1 MNYGKYKK
9 AMTGTNDLKLP
20 IYLDYQSTTPADPRV
35 VDAMLPYFFDK
46 PGNPHSRSH
55 GLGREAHDAV
65 EAARIKIASTI
76 GSDAREIIFTSGA
89 TESNNLA
96 LKGAAQF
103 YGDTK
108 RQIITVATEHKCVI
122 ETCQHLASNGY
133 DIVFLPVQMN
143 GLLDLDRLAGE
154 VTHDTLLVSIMAAH
168 NEIGVIQQISDIG
181 ELCREHDVLFH
192 TDSAQAVGK
201 IPMDV
206 NAMSIDL
213 MSISG
218 HKLYGPK
225 GIGALY
231 VRRRPRVRLSAQI
244 SGGGQ
249 ERGLRSGTLPTPL
262 CVGLGTACDIASE
275 ELGEEARR
283 IGALRDH
290 LYRGISDRL
299 SDVILNGDPVH
310 RLPGNLNL
318 SFAGLDSE
326 EIMSALPD
334 IAISS
339 GSACTST
346 SLEPSYVIRALG
358 LSEDMAR
365 GSLRFGIGRFTT
377 IAEID
382 YVIERVSTTV
392 LSLRDQRTTTHTATS
407 QVG

>member
-9 AMTGTNDLKLP
+9 AITGTNDLKLP

>member
-9 AMTGTNDLKLP
+9 AMTDTDDLKLP

-154 VTHDTLLVSIMAAH
+154 VTHDTLLVSIMTAH

-262 CVGLGTACDIASE
+262 CVGLGTACDISSE

>member
-9 AMTGTNDLKLP
+9 AMTGTDDLKLP

-326 EIMSALPD
+326 KIMSALPD

>member
-9 AMTGTNDLKLP
+9 AMTGTDDLKLP

-108 RQIITVATEHKCVI
+108 RRIITVATEHKCVI

-154 VTHDTLLVSIMAAH
+154 VTHDTLLVSIMTAH

-181 ELCREHDVLFH
+181 ELCREHNVLFH

-275 ELGEEARR
+275 ELGEESRR

-326 EIMSALPD
+326 KIMSALPD